1 MEPWQQTQAENS
13 DLAALV
19 SEDATFT
26 LRLSDEELVEWQ
38 AFAELSSE
46 TLEQTIRRL
55 LRRAITERADYE
67 QARREFRN
75 AP

>member
-1 MEPWQQTQAENS
+1 MEPWKQTLAENP
-13 DLAALV
+13 DLAALM
-19 SEDATFT
+19 SEDVTFT

-38 AFAELSSE
+38 AFAELSNE

-67 QARREFRN
+67 QARREF
-75 AP
+75 P